1 MCQYEILRNNKCIK
15 VFYRKILML
24 KVCILKPPETNPQI
38 TLFNTNFASTVHVD
52 QIMLWFSL
60 KSKMKCIPA
69 ATTAGGG
76 EPASPPLV
84 WLIDATGVSLDGG
97 NCNSF
102 GRRS

>member
-1 MCQYEILRNNKCIK
+1 
-15 VFYRKILML
+15 
-24 KVCILKPPETNPQI
+24 
-38 TLFNTNFASTVHVD
+38 
-52 QIMLWFSL
+52 
-60 KSKMKCIPA
+60 MKCIPA

-84 WLIDATGVSLDGG
+84 WLIDAATDVSLDGG